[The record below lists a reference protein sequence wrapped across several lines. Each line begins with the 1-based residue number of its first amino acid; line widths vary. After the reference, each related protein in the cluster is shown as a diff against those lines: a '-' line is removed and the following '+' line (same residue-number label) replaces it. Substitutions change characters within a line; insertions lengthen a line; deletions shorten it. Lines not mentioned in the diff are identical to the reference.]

1 MWWYTDLISTIYRL
15 EKKVIKNKV
24 SSMSKSLVGTD
35 ESTGAVIQKCSGNK
49 VF

>member
-1 MWWYTDLISTIYRL
+1 MQLLIIK
-15 EKKVIKNKV
+15 EKKEGKKNKV